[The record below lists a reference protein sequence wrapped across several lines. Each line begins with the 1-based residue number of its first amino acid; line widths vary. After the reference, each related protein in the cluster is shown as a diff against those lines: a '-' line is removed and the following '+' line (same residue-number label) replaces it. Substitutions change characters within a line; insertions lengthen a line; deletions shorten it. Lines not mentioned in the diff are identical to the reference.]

1 MTDNTYCAKSND
13 CKNTDCPR
21 HLNGF
26 NGVYVSLAE
35 FDCEEELKGVKI
47 TNNDVL

>member
-1 MTDNTYCAKSND
+1 MTDSTYCAKSND
-13 CKNTDCPR
+13 CKNTDCPK

-35 FDCEEELKGVKI
+35 FDCEELEE
-47 TNNDVL
+47 NDDNDGNTK